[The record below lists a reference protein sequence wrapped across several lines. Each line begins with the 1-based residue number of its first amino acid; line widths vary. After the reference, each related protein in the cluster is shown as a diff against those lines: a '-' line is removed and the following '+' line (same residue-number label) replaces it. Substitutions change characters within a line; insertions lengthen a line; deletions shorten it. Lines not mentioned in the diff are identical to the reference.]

1 MTALQKYQHNGKLLA
16 EAMEFF
22 GELLDTMEECDEESK
37 ITEMYDTAFQ
47 ALGYCS
53 SLNAQA
59 IQREVKRETEFDWQ
73 DHEQAEN

>member
-1 MTALQKYQHNGKLLA
+1 MSVIQKLQNNGKALA

-22 GELLDTMEECDEESK
+22 GELLDTLDDYDEESK
-37 ITEMYDTAFQ
+37 IAEMYDTAFQ

-59 IQREVKRETEFDWQ
+59 IQREAKNKTDFDWQ
-73 DHEQAEN
+73 NG